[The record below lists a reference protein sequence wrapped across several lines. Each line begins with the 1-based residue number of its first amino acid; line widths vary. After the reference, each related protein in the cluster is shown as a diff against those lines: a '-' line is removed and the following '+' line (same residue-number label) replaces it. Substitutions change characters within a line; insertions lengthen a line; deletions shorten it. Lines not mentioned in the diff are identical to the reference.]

1 MLDDCVCKPR
11 WSGNG
16 EAYPAAD
23 LMLSVPGAIDAIL
36 DIEVK

>member
-1 MLDDCVCKPR
+1 MTSVCVCKPR

-16 EAYPAAD
+16 EARPAAN
-23 LMLSVPGAIDAIL
+23 LVVSVPDAIDAIL